1 MNPMK
6 EKTNN
11 NMTDF
16 NFIVNTE
23 VLNFESASQV
33 FKTLG
38 KHKLIK
44 IGMLKVERNKIQH
57 PYNIFQPQPF
67 KL

>member
-6 EKTNN
+6 EKTNK
-11 NMTDF
+11 NMTDL

-33 FKTLG
+33 FETLG
-38 KHKLIK
+38 KHKF
-44 IGMLKVERNKIQH
+44 NKDWHAQSE
-57 PYNIFQPQPF
+57 
-67 KL
+67 KK

>member
-11 NMTDF
+11 NMTNF
-16 NFIVNTE
+16 NFTVNTE

-33 FKTLG
+33 FETLG
-38 KHKLIK
+38 KHK
-44 IGMLKVERNKIQH
+44 
-57 PYNIFQPQPF
+57 F
-67 KL
+67 KKDWYAQSEKK